1 MSYNMYSD
9 RISDT
14 KKYHR
19 EKNIVD
25 QKKKDNKKIT

>member
-1 MSYNMYSD
+1 MYSD